1 MSVGSSEMQTLPS
14 NPEPDRGRPLW
25 LDILGIATVILVLV
39 DLFGALLWVPREV
52 QMGDVQRIF
61 YFHMPSAWLAL
72 GPAFT
77 VVFICGILYLWK
89 KELLYDRI
97 AVASAE
103 IGVVFTTIT
112 LVTGPLWAKPIWGA
126 YWTWDPR
133 LTTTLVLWFIY
144 VAYLMVR
151 SSFPEGHRRAR
162 LLAVVGIVGWVD
174 VPIVFMSIRWWRTIH
189 PTLVSAQGM
198 DMDPSMQAM
207 LVFSLGVF
215 TMLYVY
221 LMVVRV
227 GQETV
232 ASRLGRISQQI
243 HIR

>member
-1 MSVGSSEMQTLPS
+1 MNHRTRVVVRRGSHVQYAP
-14 NPEPDRGRPLW
+14 
-25 LDILGIATVILVLV
+25 
-39 DLFGALLWVPREV
+39 
-52 QMGDVQRIF
+52 QMGLAHSGPVTRVMVVKTTPI
-61 YFHMPSAWLAL
+61 SAEAT
-72 GPAFT
+72 A
-77 VVFICGILYLWK
+77 IR
-89 KELLYDRI
+89 LYDRI

-103 IGVVFTTIT
+103 IGVVFTPIT

>member
-25 LDILGIATVILVLV
+25 LDILGITTVILVLV

-77 VVFICGILYLWK
+77 VVFICGILYLSK

-162 LLAVVGIVGWVD
+162 LLAVVALSAGWTCRLYSC
-174 VPIVFMSIRWWRTIH
+174 PSGGGGPSIPRSSAHRGWIWTPPCRQCWYS
-189 PTLVSAQGM
+189 LWVSS
-198 DMDPSMQAM
+198 PCSMC
-207 LVFSLGVF
+207 
-215 TMLYVY
+215 T
-221 LMVVRV
+221 
-227 GQETV
+227 
-232 ASRLGRISQQI
+232 
-243 HIR
+243 